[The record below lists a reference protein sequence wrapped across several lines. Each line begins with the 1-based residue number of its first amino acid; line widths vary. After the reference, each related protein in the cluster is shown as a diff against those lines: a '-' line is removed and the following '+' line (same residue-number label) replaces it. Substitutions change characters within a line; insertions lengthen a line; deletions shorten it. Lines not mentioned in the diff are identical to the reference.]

1 MGYSW
6 PDTWGLAL
14 LQILH
19 AGCLRLGLRAW
30 HFTEGDRRSS
40 SARLLF
46 VLAPSLSALRRR
58 VGQELVVALL
68 PWGLR

>member
-19 AGCLRLGLRAW
+19 AGCLRLGLQAW
-30 HFTEGDRRSS
+30 HF
-40 SARLLF
+40 ARLLF

-58 VGQELVVALL
+58 VGQELVIALL